1 MEHFDEPAPTRSVSG
16 DSERLRENVE
26 HAAALI
32 ADGQEDDAISLL
44 RAALEAGY
52 PGADARVLLG
62 EILLRRGDPT
72 GRTLLEAATSDPT
85 WGDRAQASLRATR
98 GTVDERTA
106 ARSHA
111 PQQPRR
117 RALLGPLAI
126 GPFSHTNRLPPTV
139 ARVMA
144 EADAD
149 VARGRLES
157 ALDLTVYAET
167 LAPEDLSLFVR
178 HAELLVATQRPAKAL
193 TLADTIGRLAAL
205 RGETEHDLAL
215 ARVVAHAAPTL
226 DNVLGLARAS
236 LAAGDASLSDT
247 YVPAAA
253 AALLE
258 AGNQP
263 AALELARE
271 WYTQAQGSPLARL
284 IYVRELLR
292 AGQVAEA
299 ADLTQDVGFDAA
311 SIVAALAVAAATG
324 AEAQWS
330 LIARLARD
338 AASGRV
344 DRIEAQRLLS
354 DVAAV
359 LPAGTT
365 MPVLRALLALAVGDA
380 REVTARL
387 TGFRPA
393 DRVSAFV
400 AEVCTLRSQGPDADA
415 ASVLPPLRAAF
426 DLAAHPDVAA
436 FVAEHSPFDPPVTAA
451 SLGESLAKLLVER
464 GEFHEALAVYER
476 LLKQYPDNHRYARA
490 HAELVGRA
498 GETAEA
504 LAQLDA
510 LREQEEAAGRHAEA
524 EKTLET
530 MVRIA
535 PNHLPLRE
543 RLVEV
548 HLKRGRL
555 AEALRELFTLAQL
568 LERYGRAAEAIAHLR
583 RAAEIATLTGDW
595 EKVEPI
601 YDYMIR
607 LAPEDIGLR
616 HAAAATFVQHGR
628 IAEAKAQL
636 QDVVKIASTQEDY
649 DEAIAALHQIIALDP
664 ADPTPYHRLG
674 EILAAVGEYGQ
685 AERVYGRLAQ
695 LVPDDPAIKAK
706 QAALAAL
713 AKGQP

>member
-16 DSERLRENVE
+16 DSERLRANIE
-26 HAAALI
+26 HAATLI
-32 ADGQEDDAISLL
+32 ADGREDDAIPLL
-44 RAALEAGY
+44 RAAIEAGY

-62 EILLRRGDPT
+62 EVLLRRGDPD
-72 GRTLLEAATSDPT
+72 GRTLLQVATIDAT
-85 WGDRAQASLRATR
+85 WGARAQAALRAAD
-98 GTVDERTA
+98 GHAEERA
-106 ARSHA
+106 AVEA
-111 PQQPRR
+111 PSRKRPRR
-117 RALLGPLAI
+117 GARLDPLTI
-126 GPFSHTNRLPPTV
+126 GPFPHTNRLPPAA

-167 LAPEDLSLFVR
+167 LAPDDLSIFVR

-193 TLADTIGRLAAL
+193 ALAATIRRLAAL
-205 RGETEHDLAL
+205 RSETEHDLAL

-226 DNVLGLARAS
+226 DNVLALARAA

-247 YVPAAA
+247 YVPAAT

-258 AGNQP
+258 AGD
-263 AALELARE
+263 AAGALDLARE
-271 WYTQAQGSPLARL
+271 WHAQAPGSSVARL
-284 IYVRELLR
+284 TYVRELLR
-292 AGQVAEA
+292 SGQLAEA
-299 ADLTQDVGFDAA
+299 ADLTQDVGHDPA

-324 AEAQWS
+324 AKTQWS

-338 AASGRV
+338 AAAGRV

-359 LPAGTT
+359 LPEGTA
-365 MPVLRALLALAVGDA
+365 MPVLRALLALAVGDS

-387 TGFRPA
+387 AGFRPA

-400 AEVCTLRSQGPDADA
+400 AAVCSLRALGPDADSA
-415 ASVLPPLRAAF
+415 TVLPPLRAAF

-436 FVAEHSPFDPPVTAA
+436 FVSENPLFDPPATAA
-451 SLGESLAKLLVER
+451 SLGESLANLLVER
-464 GEFHEALAVYER
+464 GEFQEALAVYER
-476 LLKQYPDNHRYARA
+476 LMGQYPDTHRYARA

-504 LAQLDA
+504 LAKLDA

-535 PNHLPLRE
+535 PSHLPLRE
-543 RLVEV
+543 RLVDI

-568 LERYGRAAEAIAHLR
+568 LERHGRVAEAIAHLR
-583 RAAEIATLTGDW
+583 RAAEIATLMGDW

-601 YDYMIR
+601 YGYMIR

-636 QDVVKIASTQEDY
+636 QEVFRIARTQEDY

-664 ADPTPYHRLG
+664 TDLTPYHRLG

-695 LVPDDPAIKAK
+695 LAPDDPAIKAK

-713 AKGQP
+713 AKRQL